1 MTRYIAAYD
10 TERNWGTDE
19 SPESYELEA
28 VRRLVA
34 LHHKYEIPATFF
46 IVGQLLEKH
55 GPKYRELLDDP
66 LFDVQTHTWSH
77 QILKDSRPHGPGVS
91 LEEMEVEVREGKR
104 WVEEVFE
111 RECIGLRPGCGFE
124 NGFQGAPERLEIL
137 RRHGIR
143 FVSADLRG
151 PLDTIP
157 NDMQQPYTYEAD
169 GYPDIWEIPGH
180 GWHDNVLKHWTPHIT
195 YFPPVYDFALPYRP
209 PKTVVQCFA
218 QEGRWLEHAV
228 ELGLDFVS
236 LVQHPWSVWDF
247 DKQMAPIELLLV
259 RARQLEMEF
268 TTYLGYWRELAGEG

>member
-10 TERNWGTDE
+10 TEHIDE
-19 SPESYELEA
+19 GIPA
-28 VRRLVA
+28 VARLVE
-34 LHHKYEIPATFF
+34 LHREYGIPATFF
-46 IVGQLLEKH
+46 IVGRLLERD

-77 QILKDSRPHGPGVS
+77 QMLKDSRPHGPAVS

-137 RRHGIR
+137 RRHGIQ

-151 PLDTIP
+151 PLDSIP
-157 NDMQQPYTYEAD
+157 NDMAQPYTYEAD
-169 GYPDIWEIPGH
+169 GYADLWEIPGH

-195 YFPPVYDFALPYRP
+195 YFPPVYDFALPPRHP
-209 PKTVVQCFA
+209 ETVVECFA
-218 QEGRWLEHAV
+218 QEGRWLEHAA
-228 ELGLDFVS
+228 ELGLEFVS
-236 LVQHPWSVWDF
+236 LVQHPWSVWQF

-259 RARQLEMEF
+259 RARQLGMTF
-268 TTYLGYWRELAGEG
+268 TTYLDYYRELSGGP